1 VTAFVKEKEQL
12 AGLELASKS
21 VPTSQSDSR
30 LPAAVLKRLVTL
42 NGANYLGIA
51 CLFSTPLGLGKK
63 KKYDFIGGEG
73 S

>member
-1 VTAFVKEKEQL
+1 
-12 AGLELASKS
+12 
-21 VPTSQSDSR
+21 

-51 CLFSTPLGLGKK
+51 CLFSIPLGLGKK